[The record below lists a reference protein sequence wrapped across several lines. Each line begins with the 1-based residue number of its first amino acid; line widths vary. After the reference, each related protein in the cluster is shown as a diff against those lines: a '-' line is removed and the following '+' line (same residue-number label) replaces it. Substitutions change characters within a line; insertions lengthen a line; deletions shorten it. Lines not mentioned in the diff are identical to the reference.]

1 MKPIKN
7 KILAIILPLIFVLH
21 GQAQTNIIIK
31 APFVADDHT
40 MKISWNAQTG
50 AVYQVESADSLTGAG
65 DQGLQWVIRESDCA
79 SKGTN
84 AEWMDVGSPQ
94 WIPRILP
101 TRYQPMRFYRVA
113 QVKQATLTPPP
124 SVTLQLDQSNLVSG
138 FFNATASVT
147 YADTNQQMSSLK
159 IFVDGQEIDSAA
171 DDTLSATINSCEWPI
186 GKHEIYAVVT
196 TVDAGETLPD
206 SDDQTETNAAKFAI
220 CVSASQFVTFS
231 NYISEFFVST
241 PFFDPAQGQTQE
253 VMAVFPEDTCWNCY
267 VLDYNY
273 NPVREFSGQSSS
285 LDVTWDGTDSS
296 GNPTYYGF
304 YDYYIEARPMRFGC
318 PPGSSSMSSARVSS
332 ARSTSSATISP
343 SSQQLPARIQ
353 FNELGGIQEIISN
366 PALFAEKTTLRS
378 SVASSVPDERVIT
391 YVGTT
396 EFINGVPAYLYP
408 PEPDESSLSAR
419 ASRSASRA
427 GATPMDAGSG
437 GSTFDDGVY
446 TTDFP
451 NRVPGNLFKG
461 FAGVV
466 GLGSQGHH
474 PHSPSFPLPPGGVI
488 SLSHPPYG
496 ALHNATVIADGFSK
510 QMVKYGWRTGFNLK
524 DDNLNS
530 TNLFPALGAGSG
542 DGTFAK
548 YCHFGLL
555 VGHMTATSYT
565 DPDYYVTH
573 SFFPVYNTVQPGRYQ
588 WIPLPGMDF
597 GKNDGSSPLKWM
609 GLYGCNSLRYED
621 ADDMWTHFELPM
633 PPNLRLLLGSEEG
646 VFIHPSFGPRF
657 ADDLNNSMSIVDA
670 WCEAAGYAD
679 TQTAKSL
686 RYRFTMGTR
695 HMSYAYRD
703 DSQGGSWR
711 TISDSIWNWGS
722 DISTDWYDI
731 NYTTR
736 QVYP

>member
-1 MKPIKN
+1 MGC
-7 KILAIILPLIFVLH
+7 VLTCCLTSKL
-21 GQAQTNIIIK
+21 QAQTNINIK
-31 APFVADDHT
+31 APIAADDHT
-40 MKISWNAQTG
+40 MKISWNAEAG
-50 AVYQVESADSLTGAG
+50 AVYQVESADSLTDIGS
-65 DQGLQWVIRESDCA
+65 QGLQWVIRESDCA

-101 TRYQPMRFYRVA
+101 PRFQPMRFYRVA
-113 QVKQATLTPPP
+113 KVKQATLTPPP
-124 SVTLQLDQSNLVSG
+124 TVTLQLDQSNLVSG
-138 FFNATASVT
+138 FINAAASVT

-171 DDTLSATINSCEWPI
+171 DDSLSATINSCEWPN
-186 GKHEIYAVVT
+186 GQHEIYAVVT

-206 SDDQTETNAAKFAI
+206 SDDETETNAANFAI
-220 CVSASQFVTFS
+220 GVSASQFVTFS
-231 NYISEFFVST
+231 NYISEFFVTT

-253 VMAVFPEDTCWNCY
+253 VMAAFPEDTCWNLY

-273 NPVREFSGQSSS
+273 NPVQEFSGQSSS
-285 LDVTWDGTDSS
+285 LDVTWDGTD
-296 GNPTYYGF
+296 GNGNQTYYGF
-304 YDYYIEARPMRFGC
+304 YDYYIEARPLRFGC
-318 PPGSSSMSSARVSS
+318 PSGPTSMSSARML
-332 ARSTSSATISP
+332 AGRSTSSAISSS

-353 FNELGGIQEIISN
+353 FNELGGIQEIINTPSLN
-366 PALFAEKTTLRS
+366 PLPSEEMEMA
-378 SVASSVPDERVIT
+378 ASLSAERVIT
-391 YVGTT
+391 YVGTN
-396 EFINGVPAYLYP
+396 EFINGVPAILYP
-408 PEPDESSLSAR
+408 PEPDESLTSTRAAR
-419 ASRSASRA
+419 AGLRT
-427 GATPMDAGSG
+427 GAIPMDGGSG

-461 FAGVV
+461 YAGIV
-466 GLGSQGHH
+466 GVGSQGHH

-530 TNLFPALGAGSG
+530 TNLFPVLGAGSG

-548 YCHFGLL
+548 NCHFGLL

-609 GLYGCNSLRYED
+609 CLYGCNSLRYED
-621 ADDMWTHFELPM
+621 ADDMWTHFVLPM

-679 TQTAKSL
+679 IQTAKSL